1 MTLKSDFYKAGTN
14 TPVTIKSN
22 MTLKDIDTY
31 QYIGIKANKI
41 HGEYVSK
48 KRQFVIKFSDQTFI
62 TDWRKVIAWKYV
74 WKGDL
79 NWSYGEKNEEDTDCN

>member
-1 MTLKSDFYKAGTN
+1 
-14 TPVTIKSN
+14 

-48 KRQFVIKFSDQTFI
+48 NTKLSCKRSGKLVFIMRIFQTI
-62 TDWRKVIAWKYV
+62 TVVKILLV
-74 WKGDL
+74 
-79 NWSYGEKNEEDTDCN
+79 